1 VGVLPAICLVIK
13 DTATGLYACLA
24 AGATVWGY
32 CPGGYGLAFEELPVV
47 RVFRHTDAL
56 VA

>member
-47 RVFRHTDAL
+47 RVFRHMDAL